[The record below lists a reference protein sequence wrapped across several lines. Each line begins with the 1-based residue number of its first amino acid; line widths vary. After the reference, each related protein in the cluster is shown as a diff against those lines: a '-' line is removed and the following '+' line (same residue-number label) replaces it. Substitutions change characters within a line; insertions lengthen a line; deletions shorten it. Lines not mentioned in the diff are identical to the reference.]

1 MISIHRSYI
10 NALLA
15 DATYAI
21 KEEDQNGLIGENM
34 KTHKGINKRM
44 MPIIAGYM
52 GKHFQLSIELIQ
64 MTFRFQRTQ
73 VLTPQSGGKTAE
85 TACMAAMGTTVW
97 KAARA
102 TTGWKAGQEKT
113 PMFLARLT
121 RVLTP
126 SITTTAKTI
135 WNMKAKT
142 PT

>member
-21 KEEDQNGLIGENM
+21 KEKDRNGLIGEDM

-44 MPIIAGYM
+44 TPIIADYI
-52 GKHFQLSIELIQ
+52 GKHFQLSPVLIQ

-85 TACMAAMGTTVW
+85 AACMAAMETTVW

-102 TTGWKAGQEKT
+102 MTG
-113 PMFLARLT
+113 
-121 RVLTP
+121 
-126 SITTTAKTI
+126 
-135 WNMKAKT
+135 
-142 PT
+142 